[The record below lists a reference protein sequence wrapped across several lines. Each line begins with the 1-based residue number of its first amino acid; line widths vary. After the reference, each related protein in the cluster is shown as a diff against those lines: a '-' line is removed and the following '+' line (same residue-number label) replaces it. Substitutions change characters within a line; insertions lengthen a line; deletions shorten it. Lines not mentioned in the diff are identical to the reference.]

1 MFGFNFDRRTLY
13 MIIGILVVMSLMSYG
28 TEGIFSLI
36 LSVPAVLLAI
46 TVHEFGHAFAA
57 YKLGDETP
65 RLSGR
70 LTLNPLA
77 HIDLMGALMIFLC
90 GFGYAK
96 PVSVNPRNFK
106 DPKKGMA
113 ITAIAGP
120 ISNLIMGFFFTFLS
134 IFVQTIF
141 YKLDM
146 MLLYPVVSFLY
157 FAAAINVN
165 LAVFNLLPIP
175 PLDGS
180 RILQLL
186 IPAKYYYKFLQYE
199 RYVVIVVFILILTG
213 VLSTPLAIISSL
225 ILNLFSI
232 IAEIPFSIF

>member
-1 MFGFNFDRRTLY
+1 MLFDMLSGDFDFLEL
-13 MIIGILVVMSLMSYG
+13 MIGLFSRLFVVFCTMPIHEYAHA
-28 TEGIFSLI
+28 LI
-36 LSVPAVLLAI
+36 A
-46 TVHEFGHAFAA
+46 T
-57 YKLGDETP
+57 KLGDETP

-70 LTLNPLA
+70 LTLNPFA
-77 HIDLMGALMIFLC
+77 HIDLLGALMIFLC

-120 ISNLIMGFFFTFLS
+120 ASNLIMGFIFTFLS
-134 IFVQTIF
+134 VFVQMVF
-141 YKLDM
+141 YKLDI
-146 MLLYPVVSFLY
+146 MLLYPIVSFLY
-157 FAAAINVN
+157 FAAVINVN

-186 IPAKYYYKFLQYE
+186 IPAKHYYKFLQYE
-199 RYVVIVVFILILTG
+199 RYVVIIVFILILSG
-213 VLSTPLAIISSL
+213 VLSTPLAIISNL
-225 ILNLFSI
+225 ILNLFSN
-232 IAEIPFSIF
+232 IAEIPFSLF

>member
-1 MFGFNFDRRTLY
+1 MLFDIFRGDYDFLELMVGLFSRLF
-13 MIIGILVVMSLMSYG
+13 VVFCTM
-28 TEGIFSLI
+28 
-36 LSVPAVLLAI
+36 P
-46 TVHEFGHAFAA
+46 VHEYAHALIAT
-57 YKLGDETP
+57 KLGDDTP

-77 HIDLMGALMIFLC
+77 HIDLLGALMIFLC

-96 PVSVNPRNFK
+96 PVGVNPRNFK

-113 ITAIAGP
+113 ITAVAGP
-120 ISNLIMGFFFTFLS
+120 ISNLIMGFVFVFLS
-134 IFVQTIF
+134 VLVQVVFSKVNIE
-141 YKLDM
+141 
-146 MLLYPVVSFLY
+146 LLYPIYSFLF

-199 RYVVIVVFILILTG
+199 RYITILVFVLIISG
-213 VLSTPLAIISSL
+213 VLSRPLAILSNL
-225 ILNLFSI
+225 ILSLFSNIAEVPFNLF
-232 IAEIPFSIF
+232 